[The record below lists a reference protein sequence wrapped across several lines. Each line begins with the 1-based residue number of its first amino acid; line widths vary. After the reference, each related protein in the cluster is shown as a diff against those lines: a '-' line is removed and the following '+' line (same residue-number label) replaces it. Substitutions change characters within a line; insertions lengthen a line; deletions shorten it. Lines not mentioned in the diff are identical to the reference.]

1 MLILCLILIRLSVNM
16 TCFCPCCYSCYCC
29 SCCSDDSLLHAGIR
43 PLVQGDRKR
52 MICMAH
58 TMLLEKPSPI
68 KHPVECLARG
78 ICSARLISPV
88 EMVLLFFSHVSVTS
102 GLKGTLNIYSLL
114 IYFFFL
120 SFFLFFFLK
129 KAFWKAFKRSMLLL
143 LLLLN
148 FCVPR
153 APNLLLE
160 SPAWRGNRPAQCCG
174 SPHPLAPPRP
184 QQWIHRP
191 APGSLLPTSATSPS
205 LSRVFITLKGVLRL
219 LKNTAPPTPH
229 SGPTVFN
236 MGLL

>member
-88 EMVLLFFSHVSVTS
+88 EMVLPFFSHVSVTS

-129 KAFWKAFKRSMLLL
+129 KAFWKAFKRSMLLCKELHAYVNKL
-143 LLLLN
+143 LVTKPVLFIRDSKSIVN
-148 FCVPR
+148 YQ
-153 APNLLLE
+153 N
-160 SPAWRGNRPAQCCG
+160 CG
-174 SPHPLAPPRP
+174 LCI
-184 QQWIHRP
+184 W
-191 APGSLLPTSATSPS
+191 G
-205 LSRVFITLKGVLRL
+205 FLR
-219 LKNTAPPTPH
+219 H
-229 SGPTVFN
+229 
-236 MGLL
+236 

>member
-29 SCCSDDSLLHAGIR
+29 SCCSEDSLLHAGIR
-43 PLVQGDRKR
+43 PSVQGDRKR

-68 KHPVECLARG
+68 KHLAECLARG

-88 EMVLLFFSHVSVTS
+88 EMVLPFFSHVSVTS
-102 GLKGTLNIYSLL
+102 GLKGTVEYIFSPY
-114 IYFFFL
+114 IFFL
-120 SFFLFFFLK
+120 SFFLLVLFLK
-129 KAFWKAFKRSMLLL
+129 KAFWKAFKRSMLL

-160 SPAWRGNRPAQCCG
+160 SPAWPGNRPAQCCG
-174 SPHPLAPPRP
+174 SPHPLAPPWP
-184 QQWIHRP
+184 QQWLHRP
-191 APGSLLPTSATSPS
+191 APVSLLPTNATSPS
-205 LSRVFITLKGVLRL
+205 LSRVFITLKVALRL
-219 LKNTAPPTPH
+219 LKNTPPC